1 MRFITITALLNAYL
15 LVALPGLPSL
25 PKLPGGPNLPNAPTY
40 NTPSQPGREPG
51 RLPTQ
56 NQNPQP
62 ALEPGR
68 LPDRNQN
75 PNAPGPE
82 QPGRLPVPIP
92 VVQTP
97 PQKPKP
103 KRPSCAGRR
112 RAECEDEGMNSDR
125 SDEQEED
132 MSDDLDEEMS
142 DNLDEDMEDYLS
154 DVTDNM
160 DDTEFNKIAV
170 KGREMIQL
178 LDGVRTN
185 PPKPPNTAT
194 HDMMLERYQ
203 ISAPDELRE
212 FEDLPM
218 VFKQEKGIS
227 DPAAA
232 RRDWWVTRA
241 T

>member
-1 MRFITITALLNAYL
+1 MRFITLTALLNAYL

-25 PKLPGGPNLPNAPTY
+25 PKLPGGPKLPDAPTY

-68 LPDRNQN
+68 LPDQNQN
-75 PNAPGPE
+75 PNAPSPE

-112 RAECEDEGMNSDR
+112 RAECNDES
-125 SDEQEED
+125 
-132 MSDDLDEEMS
+132 SDDESMRDDGSSNDESMGDASSDTPVLDEARYNEVLGDGQRVMLAL
-142 DNLDEDMEDYLS
+142 DN
-154 DVTDNM
+154 
-160 DDTEFNKIAV
+160 
-170 KGREMIQL
+170 
-178 LDGVRTN
+178 VRTTG
-185 PPKPPNTAT
+185 PPNPVNAVTENTMRDRYHFEERSAS
-194 HDMMLERYQ
+194 LEDIPPVLKAEKNINDQNNWYVAKRPED
-203 ISAPDELRE
+203 ISC
-212 FEDLPM
+212 
-218 VFKQEKGIS
+218 
-227 DPAAA
+227 
-232 RRDWWVTRA
+232 
-241 T
+241 